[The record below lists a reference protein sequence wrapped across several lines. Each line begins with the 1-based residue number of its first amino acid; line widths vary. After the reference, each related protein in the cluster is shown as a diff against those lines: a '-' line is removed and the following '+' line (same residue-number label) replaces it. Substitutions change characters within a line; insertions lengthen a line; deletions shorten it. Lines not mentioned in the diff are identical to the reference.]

1 MTMPEPT
8 PDTTPEPAPEP
19 RPEPAADPLHDRSRW
34 RDPAKHEWTAGD
46 IRFGWLVGAGV
57 VLAGSVV
64 IGVIMW
70 GSAALMGVV
79 GGVLL
84 GLPMLTLY
92 GVPVAIAAATALRRV
107 DSEAVHLL
115 VFAAL
120 GAIGGGITALLAQ
133 GIVAGWVLA
142 APAVILGVTTAVIA
156 RAMAHDTALRTRG
169 SENR

>member
-1 MTMPEPT
+1 MTT
-8 PDTTPEPAPEP
+8 PDRSPLPP
-19 RPEPAADPLHDRSRW
+19 RSADRSQSGW

-46 IRFGWLVGAGV
+46 IKFGWLIGAGV
-57 VLAGSVV
+57 VLVGSLV

-70 GSAALMGVV
+70 GSAALMGVF

-107 DSEAVHLL
+107 ASEAIHLF
-115 VFAAL
+115 VFAVL

-133 GIVAGWVLA
+133 GIVAGWALV
-142 APAVILGVTTAVIA
+142 PSTVIVGVATAVIA
-156 RAMAHDTALRTRG
+156 RAVAHDTALRTRG
-169 SENR
+169 SVDS

>member
-1 MTMPEPT
+1 MKT
-8 PDTTPEPAPEP
+8 PNRSPLPPQSAGQSQSP
-19 RPEPAADPLHDRSRW
+19 RERYGR
-34 RDPAKHEWTAGD
+34 RDPTKHEWTAGD
-46 IRFGWLVGAGV
+46 IKFGWLVGAGV
-57 VLAGSVV
+57 VLAGSLV

-70 GSAALMGVV
+70 GSAALMGVF

-107 DSEAVHLL
+107 NSEAIHLV

-120 GAIGGGITALLAQ
+120 GAVGGGITALLAQ
-133 GIVAGWVLA
+133 GVVAGWVLVPSTVIVGA
-142 APAVILGVTTAVIA
+142 ATAVIA

-169 SENR
+169 NGNL